1 MRAFDI
7 MNLDWK
13 HLHHAF
19 LSHEHTDHFLG
30 MIWVI
35 RTIAELLELE
45 EYEGDFY
52 LYGNDEVLGKALQ
65 VCRMIL
71 KKRSQAFLETRI
83 KFVVVKDHEKR
94 HILNNDFTFFNIGST
109 NAKQYGFLMDYDNGK
124 KLVFAGDEPLKEN
137 GKKYSKE
144 VDWLL
149 SEAFCLFN
157 EEPKFHAYQYQHQTV
172 KEASMIAQDLKVKNL
187 LIWHTED
194 QTGIKRKERYSAE
207 AKQFYEG
214 NVWVP
219 EDGEVF
225 DISDRRGLRQDYQ
238 NVH

>member
-1 MRAFDI
+1 MKMHIIGTGTATVSKYINTSCVFEEDDQLFLVDGTGGSDILRAFDT
-7 MNLDWK
+7 MNLNWK
-13 HLHHAF
+13 KLHYAF

-52 LYGNDEVLGKALQ
+52 LVL
-65 VCRMIL
+65 
-71 KKRSQAFLETRI
+71 
-83 KFVVVKDHEKR
+83 VKDHERK
-94 HILNNDFTFFNIGST
+94 HILNYDFTFFDIGST
-109 NAKQYGFLMDYDNGK
+109 KAKQYGFLMEYDNGK
-124 KLVFAGDEPLKEN
+124 KLVFAGDEPLKKN
-137 GKKYSKE
+137 GKKYSKN

-149 SEAFCLFN
+149 SEAFCLFD

-172 KEASMIAQDLKVKNL
+172 KEASKIAQDLKVKNL

-194 QTGIKRKERYSAE
+194 QTGKKRKERYTEE
-207 AKQFYEG
+207 AKQFYKG

-225 DISDRRGLRQDYQ
+225 NI
-238 NVH
+238 